1 MAGKLYGIGV
11 GPGDPELMTLKAV
24 RLIEECDIVA
34 VPKSGEGEGVA
45 RQIAKGA
52 VKDFEQKNVIEVSMP
67 MTRDP
72 QVLEQSHQAAAQLIE
87 GYLKEGKSV
96 AFLTLGDPAIYS
108 TYIYVHKRVQ
118 QHGYPVEMVPGVP
131 SFCAVAAKLN
141 TGLAEGAQPLHIIL
155 SGRGGRPGMERA
167 ESADED
173 RPLDEEGQGTAGRK
187 GPVGQGD
194 DGAEV
199 RHGGG
204 GNLPFDAGCGRK
216 RQLFF
221 GDCGRGINGQQTGRN
236 SGWYI
241 LLEPVRARLI

>member
-1 MAGKLYGIGV
+1 MRGKLYGIGV

-141 TGLAEGAQPLHIIL
+141 TGLAEGAQPLHIIPASYQGVEEGL
-155 SGRGGRPGMERA
+155 EWSGPKVLMKTGRSMKKVKALLDEKGLLDKAMMVQKCGMEGEEIYPSMRDV
-167 ESADED
+167 DENASYFSVIVV
-173 RPLDEEGQGTAGRK
+173 EE
-187 GPVGQGD
+187 
-194 DGAEV
+194 
-199 RHGGG
+199 
-204 GNLPFDAGCGRK
+204 
-216 RQLFF
+216 
-221 GDCGRGINGQQTGRN
+221 
-236 SGWYI
+236 
-241 LLEPVRARLI
+241 

>member
-108 TYIYVHKRVQ
+108 TYIYVHKRV
-118 QHGYPVEMVPGVP
+118 
-131 SFCAVAAKLN
+131 AAKLN
-141 TGLAEGAQPLHIIL
+141 TGLAEGAQPLHIIPASYQGVEEGL
-155 SGRGGRPGMERA
+155 EWSGPKVLMKTGRSMKKVKALLDEKGLLDKAMMVQKCGMEGEEIYPSMRDV
-167 ESADED
+167 DENASYFSVIVV
-173 RPLDEEGQGTAGRK
+173 EE
-187 GPVGQGD
+187 
-194 DGAEV
+194 
-199 RHGGG
+199 
-204 GNLPFDAGCGRK
+204 
-216 RQLFF
+216 
-221 GDCGRGINGQQTGRN
+221 
-236 SGWYI
+236 
-241 LLEPVRARLI
+241 

>member
-87 GYLKEGKSV
+87 GYLKEGK
-96 AFLTLGDPAIYS
+96 
-108 TYIYVHKRVQ
+108 
-118 QHGYPVEMVPGVP
+118 
-131 SFCAVAAKLN
+131 
-141 TGLAEGAQPLHIIL
+141 
-155 SGRGGRPGMERA
+155 
-167 ESADED
+167 
-173 RPLDEEGQGTAGRK
+173 
-187 GPVGQGD
+187 
-194 DGAEV
+194 
-199 RHGGG
+199 
-204 GNLPFDAGCGRK
+204 
-216 RQLFF
+216 
-221 GDCGRGINGQQTGRN
+221 
-236 SGWYI
+236 
-241 LLEPVRARLI
+241 